1 MCRIC
6 YSVDNRLTDIGVTGK
21 TAAATANASVK
32 GTKCCG
38 YGLDGAGPG
47 TAGGGDCLIIPGAE
61 KNSSSNSSSQRILL
75 RFHDGTCNSNCGC
88 EH

>member
-32 GTKCCG
+32 VCT
-38 YGLDGAGPG
+38 Y
-47 TAGGGDCLIIPGAE
+47 
-61 KNSSSNSSSQRILL
+61 
-75 RFHDGTCNSNCGC
+75 
-88 EH
+88 

>member
-32 GTKCCG
+32 VFIQYTNINKIS
-38 YGLDGAGPG
+38 Y
-47 TAGGGDCLIIPGAE
+47 
-61 KNSSSNSSSQRILL
+61 
-75 RFHDGTCNSNCGC
+75 
-88 EH
+88 